1 METFSREQGSE
12 QFNQNWCKEKFL
24 TIYLKMLILKIEN
37 KKWNTAGTKKKLFTV
52 MYMEVSEWKNPILG
66 LSKEKQIWIEGIVSV
81 KIVRITSST
90 YIL

>member
-12 QFNQNWCKEKFL
+12 QFNQNWSKEKFL

-52 MYMEVSEWKNPILG
+52 MYMEVSEWNSPIFVQYLVY
-66 LSKEKQIWIEGIVSV
+66 LKISKLDQK
-81 KIVRITSST
+81 K
-90 YIL
+90 